1 MSAILAN
8 VAVGAAVLLT
18 GVSLLLALLGA
29 LSWRRVR
36 HARLL
41 WITLAFAMF
50 AAKGAFLAERAYD
63 ARGELDAAGLS
74 GLLPVV
80 VLADL
85 AIVLALYL
93 AAWKP

>member
-18 GVSLLLALLGA
+18 GVSLLLTTLGA
-29 LSWRRVR
+29 LSWRRLR
-36 HARLL
+36 HGRLL

-50 AAKGAFLAERAYD
+50 TAKGAYLTERAYQT
-63 ARGELDAAGLS
+63 RGELGGGLEAV
-74 GLLPVV
+74 LPTV